1 VQGRPWRP
9 RAGSTAANAAIEV
22 PRSAES
28 VGFQGVP
35 VFRSDYKTVRCEV
48 KNRVARI
55 VFSRPEVHNAFNDA
69 MIIELLE
76 VFGAL
81 RRPSEVRAV
90 VLTGEGKSFCAGAD
104 VNWMRRVMGFSFE
117 ENFQESLKLAE
128 LMYSMYS
135 LDLPTIAMING
146 AAIGGG
152 MGFVSAADIAVAA
165 SNAKFSLSEVK
176 LGLVPACISPYVI
189 RKAGE
194 AACRRLMLTGARIGA
209 DEALRVGLVSAVVE
223 PDELESAVG
232 GLVEALISSGPGAIA
247 ACKELLREV
256 PGMSLEEAKRFT
268 AESLAHLRMS
278 EEGQEGMRAFLE
290 KRRPSWSAE
299 SLAPPEGET

>member
-1 VQGRPWRP
+1 M
-9 RAGSTAANAAIEV
+9 
-22 PRSAES
+22 
-28 VGFQGVP
+28 FK
-35 VFRSDYKTVRCEV
+35 SDYKTVRCYVED
-48 KNRVARI
+48 RVAKI
-55 VFSRPEVHNAFNDA
+55 VFSRPEVHNAFNDT
-69 MIIELLE
+69 MIFELLD
-76 VFGAL
+76 VVGKL
-81 RRPSEVRAV
+81 REPSDVRV
-90 VLTGEGKSFCAGAD
+90 VVITGEGKSFCAGAD
-104 VNWMRRVMGFSFE
+104 VNWMRKVMDFSFE

-128 LMYSMYS
+128 LMYSLYS

-194 AACRRLMLTGARIGA
+194 ASCRRLMLTGERISA
-209 DEALRVGLVSAVVE
+209 DEALKIGLVGAVVE

-232 GLVEALISSGPGAIA
+232 GLVETLVSSGPGAIA
-247 ACKELLREV
+247 ACKKLLREV
-256 PGMSLEEAKRFT
+256 PGMSLEDAKRFT
-268 AESLAHLRMS
+268 AESLAHLRVS

-290 KRRPSWSAE
+290 KRRPSWSAKR
-299 SLAPPEGET
+299 